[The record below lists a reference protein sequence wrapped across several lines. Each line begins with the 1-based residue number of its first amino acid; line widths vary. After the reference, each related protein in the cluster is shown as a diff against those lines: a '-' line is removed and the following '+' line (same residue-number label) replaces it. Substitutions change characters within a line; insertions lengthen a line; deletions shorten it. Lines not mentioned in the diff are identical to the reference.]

1 MVFVGFGEERISVG
15 GKGEEKLQAGG
26 GIMITIITVCTKRTF
41 LLPPFCAVGMGILQH
56 FFFLFLTSLLCLLQ
70 FTTKYN
76 KNSCCLIKF

>member
-56 FFFLFLTSLLCLLQ
+56 FFFLSLTSFFFVC
-70 FTTKYN
+70 YN
-76 KNSCCLIKF
+76 LPTNIIKTHVV